1 MEIAMATK
9 LLKVTDVMN
18 VLNISRSK
26 AYSMLDQGDI
36 PSIKLGRLVRVHPEV
51 LNQFIIDKQ
60 SDNNGS
66 LRSSKLI
73 LTQSKLENIVTNL
86 SSEKEVNHV

>member
-1 MEIAMATK
+1 MATK

-36 PSIKLGRLVRVHPEV
+36 PSIRIGKLRRVHPEV
-51 LNQFIIDKQ
+51 LDQFIIDKQ

-66 LRSSKLI
+66 LSSSKLI
-73 LTQSKLENIVTNL
+73 HPQSKFENIVTNL
-86 SSEKEVNHV
+86 SSEKEVYHV

>member
-1 MEIAMATK
+1 MEIIMATK
-9 LLKVTDVMN
+9 LLKVTDVAN

-26 AYSMLDQGDI
+26 AYSMLDEGDI
-36 PSIKLGRLVRVHPEV
+36 PSIRMGKLRRVLPEV

-60 SDNNGS
+60 FDNIGS
-66 LRSSKLI
+66 LSSSKLI
-73 LTQSKLENIVTNL
+73 HPQSKSENIVTNL